1 MTTVMIV
8 GIAFMVA
15 RIVLRIGILLVAIWG
30 VVRLVDRFRTP
41 IAQPVTPT
49 LAPAMVAPTA
59 ELVAAAPATE
69 ATEVTDTQ
77 VGA

>member
-8 GIAFMVA
+8 GIVLMVA
-15 RIVLRIGILLVAIWG
+15 RIVLRIGILLVVIWG
-30 VVRLVDRFRTP
+30 AVRLFERFRTP
-41 IAQPVTPT
+41 QPQPVTPV

-59 ELVAAAPATE
+59 ELAVTAPVA
-69 ATEVTDTQ
+69 EVTDTK

>member
-8 GIAFMVA
+8 GIVFMVA
-15 RIVLRIGILLVAIWG
+15 RIVLRIGILLVVIWG
-30 VVRLVDRFRTP
+30 AVRLFERFRTP
-41 IAQPVTPT
+41 QQQPVTPV

-59 ELVAAAPATE
+59 ELAVTAPVAD
-69 ATEVTDTQ
+69 VTDTK

>member
-8 GIAFMVA
+8 GIVFMVA

-41 IAQPVTPT
+41 SPQPVTPT
-49 LAPAMVAPTA
+49 LAPAMIAPNA
-59 ELVAAAPATE
+59 ELVAATPTAE
-69 ATEVTDTQ
+69 ATDTK

>member
-8 GIAFMVA
+8 GIVLMVA
-15 RIVLRIGILLVAIWG
+15 RIVLRIGILLVVIWG
-30 VVRLVDRFRTP
+30 AVRLFERFRTP
-41 IAQPVTPT
+41 QQQPVTPV

-59 ELVAAAPATE
+59 KLAVTAPVAD
-69 ATEVTDTQ
+69 VTDTK